1 MKKLFLLMI
10 AGLMIFASCKKD
22 KNPQYPFDHLQ
33 WITEEMD
40 GCDLSNYGID
50 DCARLPEGRLLMDVG
65 ATKEDKGYL
74 AWVVTSSDE
83 HYSSG
88 DIVLIDED
96 SYSYNPETG
105 SFSFPGFDDAM
116 VSFISETKVK
126 VDYDGTATVFE
137 LATKNYKV
145 KNAIDPLP
153 AGPTAF
159 TLTPEKT
166 SEWAGGS
173 VQINANREVVTWSVE
188 VKGHP
193 VDGAP
198 MPVGSQSSI
207 SQDGVLTLA
216 MYKQAVTN
224 PTPVSPVVV
233 VTAETSDGQT
243 ATCEVASMAWSASFY
258 ECADGVSSC
267 WYQFNVFNHASWGS
281 YFYHRELMCV
291 QIVDPTDENSAVTD
305 EDFLSKV
312 NIESVEMNN
321 AGISPR
327 GRDGNE
333 FQFLVDASSTAGG
346 NFKVKVTYG
355 EFTYTVGP
363 IDVRV
368 P

>member
-1 MKKLFLLMI
+1 MLYDIIEKDKGSAVKMKKNNLKIIACVSIMAALAVVLKSFGIMIGDSMRISFFAVPLMI

-96 SYSYNPETG
+96 SYGYNPETG

-126 VDYDGTATVFE
+126 VDYDGTATVFD
-137 LATKNYKV
+137 LSTKNYKV

-173 VQINANREVVTWSVE
+173 VQINANREVVTWSVDTLDCKTRNADA
-188 VKGHP
+188 VYKS
-193 VDGAP
+193 VMSSAYDGA
-198 MPVGSQSSI
+198 I
-207 SQDGVLTLA
+207 ILCHDLH
-216 MYKQAVTN
+216 
-224 PTPVSPVVV
+224 PT
-233 VTAETSDGQT
+233 T
-243 ATCEVASMAWSASFY
+243 
-258 ECADGVSSC
+258 
-267 WYQFNVFNHASWGS
+267 
-281 YFYHRELMCV
+281 
-291 QIVDPTDENSAVTD
+291 
-305 EDFLSKV
+305 
-312 NIESVEMNN
+312 
-321 AGISPR
+321 
-327 GRDGNE
+327 
-333 FQFLVDASSTAGG
+333 VDAMEKVIPDLIKRGYQLVTVSELLAYRKGEIVAGQVYYRG
-346 NFKVKVTYG
+346 
-355 EFTYTVGP
+355 
-363 IDVRV
+363 
-368 P
+368 